1 MMRHIFS
8 HISRHT
14 FVLILVFGSFFSSA
28 ASAGV
33 GSGNG
38 DLGGIGTVVG
48 GVPLDNK
55 VDPGLRFLASRY
67 ESLPKEI
74 AGSTA
79 VSTSV
84 NTLYDGSLYFRFLK
98 SEQLSLKSGTE
109 TSPKVEV
116 FLKLKDQ
123 SATVELQRLGAD
135 VISMVGDIAI
145 THMPILRT
153 YDAAA
158 LDNVMSMQISSWSRP
173 LLDISRAEAK
183 VDVIHVGGGG
193 LPQAYKGKDVI
204 VGIIDSGIDWKHADF
219 SATPG
224 DTRILWLLDYAN
236 GPQTGQEWTK
246 AQIDLNPSPVAEIDG
261 PGSGGH
267 GTHVSGIAVGG
278 GKRNPGY
285 IGMAPESDIVFVKGI
300 RDQDSK
306 GGFSDADVVSGVDYI
321 FRKAASLGKPAVVNL
336 SLGGQYGPHDG
347 TSLYEQALSSLV
359 NPGHII
365 VAAAGNEG
373 SDQIHLSY
381 AASGTDLNTA
391 RQTFW
396 IIPQG
401 TTSSL
406 VDMWYAAGN
415 ITVGVAAYLLQGGQ
429 LVSLGNTT
437 PVAPGQSMNS
447 LPFVVS
453 GTTLAMVAI
462 DAQTTADPNNGARRV
477 LIKIDSDGQYDL
489 SLVVWALY
497 TFGNGTFDAWVATGG
512 YFSNDSSPSDGI
524 MPGDNNESVGTPST
538 AKKVVCVGTYATKT
552 TWVDFEGNTR
562 VQQGATL
569 GKISRFSS
577 LGPSRDGRPKPDI
590 VAPGEVIMSALSS
603 SADVPN
609 SSILQ
614 GGGLQEL
621 EGTSMASP
629 HVAGIVALMLQRN
642 RYLTYESVLALL
654 TSTAAGPG
662 QPNVAGA
669 GKVNALNALLATPPG
684 FDCATLGKITG
695 YDCEG
700 NKVVSY
706 ALADAYPNPFN
717 PSTTIS
723 FSLSKP
729 EPAELAVYDMLGRL
743 VRTVAHGDMADGAHT
758 VVWDGRDGEGRQ
770 SASGVYFYRLTTP
783 SFTASNRVVL
793 LK

>member
-1 MMRHIFS
+1 MMRHIL
-8 HISRHT
+8 SRIT
-14 FVLILVFGSFFSSA
+14 RCAVFLILVFGSLFSA
-28 ASAGV
+28 AAPAGV

-38 DLGGIGTVVG
+38 NLRGIGTVVG
-48 GVPLDNK
+48 GMPLDNK
-55 VDPGLRFLASRY
+55 VDPGLRFMESRY
-67 ESLPKEI
+67 RSLSKEI
-74 AGSTA
+74 AGSPS
-79 VSTSV
+79 VNTSA
-84 NTLYDGSLYFRFLK
+84 NTLYDGSLFFRLLK
-98 SEQLSLKSGTE
+98 SEQPSLKSVTGI
-109 TSPKVEV
+109 SPTVEV

-123 SATVELQRLGAD
+123 SAIGGLQRLGVE
-135 VISMVGDIAI
+135 VICTVGDIAI
-145 THMPILRT
+145 AHLPILRT

-158 LDNVMSMQISSWSRP
+158 LDNVLSIQISSWSRP

-183 VDVIHVGGGG
+183 VDVVHAGGGG
-193 LPQAYKGKDVI
+193 LSQAYKGKDVI

-219 SATPG
+219 SATTG

-246 AQIDLNPSPVAEIDG
+246 AQIDLNPSPVVEIDG
-261 PGSGGH
+261 PGGGGH
-267 GTHVSGIAVGG
+267 GTHVSGIAVGS

-285 IGMAPESDIVFVKGI
+285 IGMAPESDIIFVKGI
-300 RDQDSK
+300 RDQDSN

-321 FRKAASLGKPAVVNL
+321 FKKAASLGKPAVVNL

-359 NPGHII
+359 NPGRII

-381 AASGTDLNTA
+381 TASGSDLSTA
-391 RQTFW
+391 RQTLW
-396 IIPQG
+396 IIPRG

-406 VDMWYAAGN
+406 VDLWYAAGN
-415 ITVGVAAYLLQGGQ
+415 ISVGIAAYLVQGGQ
-429 LVSLGNTT
+429 LVFLGNTT
-437 PVAPGQSMNS
+437 PVAPGQSMGR
-447 LPFVVS
+447 LPFVVN

-462 DAQTTADPNNGARRV
+462 DARTTADPNNGAKRV
-477 LIKIDSDGQYDL
+477 IINIDSDGQYDL
-489 SLVVWALY
+489 SLVAWALY
-497 TFGNGTFDAWVATGG
+497 TLGDGSFDAWVATGG

-538 AKKVVCVGTYATKT
+538 AKKVVCVGSYATKT
-552 TWVDFEGNTR
+552 TWIDFDGNTR
-562 VQQGATL
+562 VQQGVTL
-569 GKISRFSS
+569 GKISSFSS
-577 LGPSRDGRPKPDI
+577 LGPSRDGRSKPDI
-590 VAPGEVIMSALSS
+590 VAPGEVIVSALSS
-603 SADVPN
+603 SANAQN

-654 TSTAAGPG
+654 TSTASGPG

-684 FDCATLGKITG
+684 VDCASLGKITG

-706 ALADAYPNPFN
+706 ALYDAYPNPFN

-723 FSLSKP
+723 FSLLKP
-729 EPAELAVYDMLGRL
+729 EPAELAVYDMLGRR
-743 VRTVAHGDMADGAHT
+743 VRTVANGDLADGSHT

-770 SASGVYFYRLTTP
+770 AASGVYFYRLTTP